1 MSLFTLSADR
11 IALYRAHLSELARL
25 AAPTMVQRGG
35 VLTMSVVDTVMVG
48 NFSSEQLAF
57 QAIGHV
63 PYAFVMLF
71 LLGGIMGQLVVT
83 SNAFGAGEHAACGA
97 AWRRGIPYAFGLG
110 CLGLLFCVFG
120 GPILSLTGQSEE
132 LAVEGGKVSIVLGIA
147 LPFLLMTVAGGYF
160 LEGIKRPL
168 PGMIVMIAANLLNI
182 LANWIL
188 VFGVGPFPAMGAV
201 GSAVA
206 TATVWTFQALVIN
219 LYIWHLRD
227 GMTFGIRTRVADT
240 WRAFWHGGRR
250 QRVLGYAAGA
260 SLGTENAAFSIMQL
274 MAGLMGPIALA
285 AYAVTFNAFAVAFMV
300 SIGIGTATAVRVGFY
315 YGQRDKDQM
324 AVAGWTGL
332 AFNLIVMTLLGAALI
347 VFSAPIARAYGDDAE
362 LIMLAAGMIAFIA
375 IVLPLDTVQTVMASA
390 LRGMGETWVPTGFHL
405 ISYFVIMV
413 PLAWYLGLHLGR
425 EPIGLL
431 EAFLVASIFSA
442 TVISVRFKYLSAR
455 GGAGGLANGSM
466 PANPP
471 TASDV

>member
-1 MSLFTLSADR
+1 MALFSFAPERLS
-11 IALYRAHLSELARL
+11 LYRAHLSELSRL

-35 VLTMSVVDTVMVG
+35 VLTMSVVDTIMVG
-48 NFSSEQLAF
+48 NFSTEQLAF

-83 SNAFGAGEHAACGA
+83 SNAFGAGEHHACGA

-110 CLGLLFCVFG
+110 CLGLVFCVFG
-120 GPILSLTGQSEE
+120 GPVLSLTGQSDE
-132 LAVEGGKVSIVLGIA
+132 LALEGGRVSIVLGIA

-168 PGMIVMIAANLLNI
+168 PGMIVMIMANLLNV
-182 LANWIL
+182 LANWML

-201 GSAVA
+201 GSAIA
-206 TATVWTFQALVIN
+206 TATVWTFQALLIN

-227 GMTFGIRTRVADT
+227 GESFGIRLRVADT
-240 WRAFWHGGRR
+240 WRSFWQGGKR
-250 QRVLGYAAGA
+250 QRELGYAAGA
-260 SLGTENAAFSIMQL
+260 SMGTENAAFSIMQL
-274 MAGLMGPIALA
+274 MAGLMGPVALA

-332 AFNLIVMTLLGAALI
+332 VFNLFVMTLLGLVLI
-347 VFSAPIARAYGDDAE
+347 SFAEPIARAYGDDAE
-362 LIMLAAGMIAFIA
+362 LILLAAGMIAFIA
-375 IVLPLDTVQTVMASA
+375 LVLPLDTVQTVMASA

-413 PLAWYLGLHLGR
+413 PLAWYLGLYLERG
-425 EPIGLL
+425 PIGLL
-431 EAFLVASIFSA
+431 EAFLVASVFSA
-442 TVISVRFKYLSAR
+442 AVISLRFRYLSAR
-455 GGAGGLANGSM
+455 GGAGGLANMS
-466 PANPP
+466 NPP
-471 TASDV
+471 T